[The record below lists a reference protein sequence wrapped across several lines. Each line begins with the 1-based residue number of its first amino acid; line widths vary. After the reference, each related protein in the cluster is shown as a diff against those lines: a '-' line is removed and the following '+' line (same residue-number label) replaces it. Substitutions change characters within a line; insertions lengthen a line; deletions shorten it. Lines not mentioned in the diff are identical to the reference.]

1 MSLGGKTIS
10 LDRGRRWLPA
20 LLLAHVVLWIAL
32 PVMLEG
38 SIRLD
43 VSEGA
48 IGGREWQLAY
58 LRHPPFTTWL
68 VEVARWAGPFRYAAV
83 YAMGQALALGGLVLV
98 ALTAARLE
106 SEHGQAR
113 QVATLTLLMGLASPV
128 LTYIPIQLS
137 PNIGLMLA
145 SGLVILTAWEAF
157 EHASI
162 SRWLAFG
169 IAVGLSLWVKY
180 AIGLLI
186 LPLMLAFLIVPA
198 WRRRLVTA
206 GPWLAVVTAAVVIAP
221 HAWFVLIHGST
232 TLAFATRT
240 VSPGFA
246 TNLRYAAE
254 FMANAAL
261 FMLPMAAVAG
271 LLVGFRPL
279 GGRIAGSVSS
289 RTMTRQ
295 DIFRHAVAFGPVL
308 VTAAAALIA
317 GVKPRLLWLT
327 PMAPV
332 FALWWAGYAVP
343 SSNAVG
349 EWRAMRVLGAIAV
362 ALFVSYV
369 GVRIIAPYTDKRP
382 LYPDFDGPALARL
395 AQGHWQKNQ
404 TLPLR
409 YLVSFGQQKGR
420 QAAGSIAF
428 DLPSQVDAPIHV
440 MEDGSLAASPWI
452 DVADLAKRGALVV
465 SAVPMA
471 ADATVQGLPVTHVVE
486 IPRPMVRGAMRP
498 EARIWLGIVKPER

>member
-1 MSLGGKTIS
+1 MILVLI
-10 LDRGRRWLPA
+10 
-20 LLLAHVVLWIAL
+20 LAHALIWIAL
-32 PVMLEG
+32 PSLLEG

-43 VSEGA
+43 VAEGA

-68 VEVARWAGPFRYAAV
+68 VEVARWAGPLRYAAV
-83 YAMGQALALGGLVLV
+83 YAMGQALALGGLMLV

-106 SEHGQAR
+106 SERGQAR
-113 QVATLTLLMGLASPV
+113 QVATLILLMGLASPV

-137 PNIGLMLA
+137 HNIGLMLA
-145 SGLVILTAWEAF
+145 SGLVIFTAWEAF

-198 WRRRLVTA
+198 WRRHLVTA
-206 GPWLAVVTAAVVIAP
+206 GPWLAVVSAAVVIAP
-221 HAWFVLIHGST
+221 HAWFVLTHGAT
-232 TLAFATRT
+232 TLSFATRT

-254 FMANAAL
+254 FVANAAL

-271 LLVGFRPL
+271 LLVGFQPL
-279 GGRIAGSVSS
+279 GGRIVGSVSS

-308 VTAAAALIA
+308 ITAAAALLA

-327 PMAPV
+327 PMVPV
-332 FALWWAGYAVP
+332 FALWWAHYAVP

-362 ALFVSYV
+362 ALVISYV

-395 AQGHWQKNQ
+395 AKDYWQKNQ
-404 TLPLR
+404 TLPLH

-420 QAAGSIAF
+420 QAAGSVAF
-428 DLPSQVDAPIHV
+428 DLPNQADAPIHV

-452 DVADLAKRGALVV
+452 DMDELRRRGALVV
-465 SAVPMA
+465 SPVPLP
-471 ADATVQGLPVTHVVE
+471 ADAVVQGLPVTHIVE
-486 IPRPMVRGAMRP
+486 LPRPMVRGAKQP
-498 EARIWLGIVKPER
+498 EASIWLGIVAPEK